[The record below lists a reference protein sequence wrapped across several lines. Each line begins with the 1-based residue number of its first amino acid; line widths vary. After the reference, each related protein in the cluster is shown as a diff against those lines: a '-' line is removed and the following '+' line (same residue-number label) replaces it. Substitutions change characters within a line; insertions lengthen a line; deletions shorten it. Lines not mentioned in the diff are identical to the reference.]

1 MRVQDPHLQRQNA
14 TAKRT
19 LSPPVYDAAPKR
31 PAQEAQMSQ
40 RTERIKSLASMSWF
54 RAGALLVQPDRL
66 VVMLDGR
73 EIALEPR
80 VMEVLVALA
89 EHAGEVV
96 SAEQLL
102 IEVWHGTFYGD
113 NPVHKAIAH
122 LRRLVDDDSRAP
134 RFIETIRKRGYR
146 LIAKVGFPDDYRRA
160 AIQPTTHTDRSPY
173 VGLSAF
179 DGEHADVFFG
189 RSRMTAELLSA
200 MRKQIDNQ
208 RRFVMIVGASG
219 CGKTSLVRAGAIPLL
234 QQEHGFDGLRSLSVA
249 SCDLA
254 AAQGGDLLVHLA
266 SALAAWTLG
275 ERPVLAPQSP
285 AALAEEFAQR
295 PAAIAEAIDEAIL
308 RHAQRHLVEQPYA
321 HLLLVIDHAEALV
334 ASPNIGVE
342 ERTAFAAII
351 DALCE
356 SPRAMVTMT
365 VRSDFYPKLS
375 EAVPE
380 LAQRKGGDG
389 HVDVF
394 TPRRGEIA
402 QIIRTPALLAGLS
415 FEEDAQTLM
424 RLDDV
429 LRDAASEHP
438 DALPL
443 LQHTLQSL
451 YERRDAAG
459 VLSFA
464 AYRDIGGLEG
474 ALAHRAE
481 AVYAELPVDARRSL
495 DRVLAQLI
503 VIQSDSDS
511 ISARRVLSSTL
522 VDADAAVLV
531 EAFIRA
537 RLFVGELNDGR
548 PAFGVAHESLLRQ
561 WPRARDWAQ
570 DNRRL
575 LQARA
580 RLQRAAARWV
590 EEGRRSDHLLNTG
603 RPLSEAQEVA
613 HGSSDDLA
621 DDERAFLHASERQ
634 HQRRRWLRIGAT
646 AALAVLALVSSA
658 LAVLAQRARNEAEQR
673 REEGLRLTGFM
684 LVDLADKLRPLGN
697 LKLLSSI
704 SSEALASL
712 DRQPTTELRAEDLVN
727 RSRALRTLGEVLMEQ
742 AKLEEARTAFAAADR
757 SARAAV
763 AASPASADA
772 LAESG
777 LAAYWLGYYHYRR
790 NEFDQA
796 RALWTSY
803 LDSTQMLV
811 RLQPDNPAWLVEES
825 YAHNNLGT
833 LARDLGRA
841 DEAVTYFKRSADL
854 KRRALAVRPNDN
866 LRYESLDTLSW
877 ISGADESQGRLAEA
891 AAGYAEQI
899 GILRTLIAANP
910 GARAWERRLATS
922 LLRSATL
929 AVTRGVLDDAAVQIE
944 ESVARLSRLT
954 EQEPDNRV
962 WLRDLAHAH
971 MEAADI
977 ARMRDDQSGRRAHLR
992 LAHSVA
998 QSLRSDTASPLS
1010 WKKLDAMIRIRAA
1023 QSLAGVGD
1031 PEGEWDRAITD
1042 LKFVT
1047 DRAEGDVYDISAVA
1061 QELVARGR
1069 RRVLAGQ
1076 RDSARNDLLNAVNL
1090 LRDIAP
1096 GSKDARALAPWIG
1109 AHVLLGQR
1117 AVVEAQIAWL
1127 ARIGYRHPDF
1137 ELVVA
1142 EGGQPAQE
1150 RGATSDAGSRPQ

>member
-1 MRVQDPHLQRQNA
+1 MTQR
-14 TAKRT
+14 
-19 LSPPVYDAAPKR
+19 S
-31 PAQEAQMSQ
+31 
-40 RTERIKSLASMSWF
+40 ERIKSLASMSWF
-54 RAGALLVQPDRL
+54 RVGTLLVQPDRL
-66 VVMLDGR
+66 VVVLGAR

-80 VMEVLVALA
+80 IMEVLVALA

-146 LIAKVGFPDDYRRA
+146 LIAKVSFPDDYRRA
-160 AIQPTTHTDRSPY
+160 TIQPATRSDQSPY

-179 DGEHADVFFG
+179 DGAHADVFFG
-189 RSRMTAELLSA
+189 RSRMTAELLGA
-200 MRKQIDNQ
+200 IRKQIDNQ
-208 RRFVMIVGASG
+208 RRLVMIVGASG
-219 CGKTSLVRAGAIPLL
+219 CGKTSLLRAGAIPLL
-234 QQEHGFDGLRSLSVA
+234 QQEAGFDGLHALSIA

-254 AAQGGDLLVHLA
+254 GVQGGDLLLHLA
-266 SALAAWTLG
+266 LALAAWTLG
-275 ERPVLAPQSP
+275 DRPVLAPQPP
-285 AALAEEFAQR
+285 AALAREIAQR
-295 PAAIAEAIDEAIL
+295 PALIVEAIDEAVR
-308 RHAQRHLVEQPYA
+308 RHPQRHLAEQPYA

-334 ASPNIGVE
+334 ASPSIAAD
-342 ERTAFAAII
+342 ERARFAAVI

-365 VRSDFYPKLS
+365 VRSDFYPKLG
-375 EAVPE
+375 EAMPE

-415 FEEDAQTLM
+415 FEEDAQSLL

-429 LRDAASEHP
+429 LRDAATEHP

-451 YERRDAAG
+451 YERRDEAG
-459 VLSFA
+459 VLRFA

-474 ALAHRAE
+474 ALTHRAE
-481 AVYAELPVDARRSL
+481 AVYAELPIDARRSL
-495 DRVLAQLI
+495 DVVLAQLI
-503 VIQSDSDS
+503 VIQPDSDS
-511 ISARRVLSSTL
+511 ISARRVLWSAL
-522 VDADAAVLV
+522 VNEHAAVLV

-613 HGSSDDLA
+613 HALSDDLA
-621 DDERAFLHASERQ
+621 GDERAFVQASERL

-646 AALAVLALVSSA
+646 SALAVLALVSTA
-658 LAVLAQRARNEAEQR
+658 LAVLAQRARDEAEQR

-697 LKLLSSI
+697 LKLLNSI

-712 DRQPTTELRAEDLVN
+712 DRQPTTELRAEDMVN

-742 AKLEEARTAFAAADR
+742 AKLDEAHTAFAGADR
-757 SARAAV
+757 AARGAVLQAPQSAE
-763 AASPASADA
+763 A

-777 LAAYWLGYYHYRR
+777 VAAYWLGYYHYRR
-790 NEFDQA
+790 NEFDDAREHWTNYLESSQA
-796 RALWTSY
+796 
-803 LDSTQMLV
+803 LV
-811 RLQPDNPAWLVEES
+811 RLQPDKPAWLVEES
-825 YAHNNLGT
+825 YALNSLGT
-833 LARDLGRA
+833 LARDLGRM
-841 DEAVTYFKRSADL
+841 DEAIDHFKRSAEL
-854 KRRALAVRPNDN
+854 KQRALVARPDDDQ
-866 LRYESLDTLSW
+866 LRYDLIDTLSW
-877 ISGADESQGRLAEA
+877 ISSGDESQGRLAEA
-891 AAGYAEQI
+891 ATGYAEQI
-899 GILRTLIAANP
+899 SMLRSLIAANP

-922 LLRSATL
+922 LLRISSL
-929 AVTRGVLDDAAVQIE
+929 AVMRGQLHEAATQID
-944 ESVARLSRLT
+944 ESVTRLSRLT

-962 WLRDLAHAH
+962 WTRDLAHVH

-977 ARMRDDQSGRRAHLR
+977 ARMRGDTASQRSHLGMAET
-992 LAHSVA
+992 LAQA
-998 QSLRSDTASPLS
+998 IRTDAASPLS
-1010 WKKLDAMIRIRAA
+1010 WKKLDAIIRIRVA
-1023 QSLAGVGD
+1023 QSLPEADD
-1031 PEGEWDRAITD
+1031 PQVEIDRAIAD
-1042 LKFVT
+1042 LKYVS
-1047 DRAEGDVYDISAVA
+1047 DRAEGDIYDISAIAEV
-1061 QELVARGR
+1061 LVSRGR
-1069 RRVLAGQ
+1069 QRAGSGQNAEARDDWLRVI
-1076 RDSARNDLLNAVNL
+1076 DM
-1090 LRDIAP
+1090 LRDIVP
-1096 GSKDARALAPWIG
+1096 DSKDARALAPWVS
-1109 AHVLLGQR
+1109 AHTLLGQR
-1117 AVVEAQIAWL
+1117 AGVESQIAWL
-1127 ARIGYRHPDF
+1127 QRIGYRHPDF
-1137 ELVVA
+1137 DAIL
-1142 EGGQPAQE
+1142 AQ
-1150 RGATSDAGSRPQ
+1150 DAGRTPQDAVDAG